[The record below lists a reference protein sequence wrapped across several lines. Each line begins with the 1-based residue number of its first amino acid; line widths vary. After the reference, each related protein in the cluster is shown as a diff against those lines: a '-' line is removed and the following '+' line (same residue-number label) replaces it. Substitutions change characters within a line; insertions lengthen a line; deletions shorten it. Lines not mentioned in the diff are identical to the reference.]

1 MQPSLSQFLWHWII
15 TSITTRPWMGCH
27 RKVTP
32 PTFHQRCLIIRWYP
46 FILLGGER
54 LCDKRQVSNSDPQP
68 RSTAHYWC
76 RAVLE
81 CQETTRNQTVR
92 CKFRQECPNL
102 FLPLRR
108 NEKCSENYTT
118 DFISALYREEGEGLF
133 TVRTNVLGHVQQVN
147 LMLVHEIYPC
157 LVTWSYKLGVVRL
170 RSISGQFCL
179 QTAHPNVPPQSF
191 RFVVSLREN
200 AHITRL
206 VFVKSQR
213 TDEEDICQPQKAT
226 KLFSHY
232 RSDHNI
238 LEQRANFI
246 LNTQFLT
253 GLRFSGSSFTTAFCF
268 CIFHVC
274 QGGSPSPFDR
284 IQATRQATLAVNWLT
299 QRIGEN
305 LTDQGNG
312 F

>member
-1 MQPSLSQFLWHWII
+1 
-15 TSITTRPWMGCH
+15 
-27 RKVTP
+27 
-32 PTFHQRCLIIRWYP
+32 
-46 FILLGGER
+46 
-54 LCDKRQVSNSDPQP
+54 
-68 RSTAHYWC
+68 
-76 RAVLE
+76 
-81 CQETTRNQTVR
+81 
-92 CKFRQECPNL
+92 
-102 FLPLRR
+102 
-108 NEKCSENYTT
+108 
-118 DFISALYREEGEGLF
+118 
-133 TVRTNVLGHVQQVN
+133 
-147 LMLVHEIYPC
+147 MLVHEIYPC

-253 GLRFSGSSFTTAFCF
+253 GLRFSGSCFTTAFCF
-268 CIFHVC
+268 CIFMFVRVDLRRLLIE
-274 QGGSPSPFDR
+274 SRPLDR
-284 IQATRQATLAVNWLT
+284 RLWPLTGWLKGLG
-299 QRIGEN
+299 RI
-305 LTDQGNG
+305 
-312 F
+312 

>member
-1 MQPSLSQFLWHWII
+1 MALNNYEYHYPPLDGMPSQGYPPNISSGLPDNSLVPIYSPGWREALWQ
-15 TSITTRPWMGCH
+15 TPGLELR
-27 RKVTP
+27 P
-32 PTFHQRCLIIRWYP
+32 PTPEY
-46 FILLGGER
+46 
-54 LCDKRQVSNSDPQP
+54 
-68 RSTAHYWC
+68 STAHYWC

-92 CKFRQECPNL
+92 CKFRQECSNL

-191 RFVVSLREN
+191 RFVVCLREN

-226 KLFSHY
+226 KLFSH
-232 RSDHNI
+232 
-238 LEQRANFI
+238 
-246 LNTQFLT
+246 
-253 GLRFSGSSFTTAFCF
+253 
-268 CIFHVC
+268 
-274 QGGSPSPFDR
+274 
-284 IQATRQATLAVNWLT
+284 
-299 QRIGEN
+299 
-305 LTDQGNG
+305 
-312 F
+312 